1 MGLIFSIYTFCSKA
15 LFLESVFSHIYD
27 FGATSHKGKPSL
39 TSWGYNH
46 FTPHSGLNSLSPK
59 REVQRL
65 TSIPVNVILFGNRV
79 FADIIKDLKMRSICS
94 RMGLKSPSNCP
105 SKRKEREI

>member
-1 MGLIFSIYTFCSKA
+1 MFN
-15 LFLESVFSHIYD
+15 HIYD
-27 FGATSHKGKPSL
+27 FGETSHKGKPSL

-46 FTPHSGLNSLSPK
+46 FTPHSGLNSISPN

-65 TSIPVNVILFGNRV
+65 TSILVNVILFENRV
-79 FADIIKDLKMRSICS
+79 FADIIRDLKMRSICS
-94 RMGLKSPSNCP
+94 RMDLKSHNKCP